1 MKIWENILYMDDGRT
16 LLPPFESGWR
26 WTQGGIKFCRKW
38 EQEDKG
44 ISGLERTRRILAGSM
59 GIIEPYLEFTT
70 ETGDDFED
78 GWLPTLDTALRISED
93 NTVQFKFWE
102 KPTNSRRTVDKRT
115 AFGENQKV
123 QILTQEVIRR
133 MGNTMEEVS
142 KEDYTTIM
150 DNYCQKLYNSGYK
163 EEQIRRIM
171 IAGIKGWR
179 TKVNRCKAEGQKV
192 RRSAKDSLG
201 QRLRTKLIGKTTW
214 FKKKG
219 QRAERTKKG
228 GQRRGAKSSS
238 DNTTPT
244 PRSVL
249 FVDQTLGGE
258 LASRLRELFTRLEPT
273 LGFFVKVVERPG
285 RRLQRLFPL
294 TTCGK
299 EQAVGGQR
307 IALPATRGQIYSQI
321 VPDSPSCT
329 RMSVLDVYQ
338 EQSTRSR

>member
-1 MKIWENILYMDDGRT
+1 M
-16 LLPPFESGWR
+16 
-26 WTQGGIKFCRKW
+26 
-38 EQEDKG
+38 
-44 ISGLERTRRILAGSM
+44 
-59 GIIEPYLEFTT
+59 
-70 ETGDDFED
+70 
-78 GWLPTLDTALRISED
+78 
-93 NTVQFKFWE
+93 
-102 KPTNSRRTVDKRT
+102 
-115 AFGENQKV
+115 
-123 QILTQEVIRR
+123 
-133 MGNTMEEVS
+133 
-142 KEDYTTIM
+142 
-150 DNYCQKLYNSGYK
+150 
-163 EEQIRRIM
+163 
-171 IAGIKGWR
+171 
-179 TKVNRCKAEGQKV
+179 NRCKAEGQKV